1 MILVNRIIK
10 NRENGLTGS
19 TEKRARDEFD
29 ALISDLKVP
38 SGKSK
43 EQAWQTIFEKLEEK
57 TNIRTITLIQIA
69 IRVAASLIIL
79 IVVGS
84 SIWIWGYGKIDIYCP
99 KGQHITQ
106 LLPDSSKIQINAD
119 TRISYNKVLWFTSRK
134 IYIKGEAL
142 FKVKKGKQFEVIADM
157 ATTSVLGTT
166 FDVYARDGKVK
177 VSCIEGR
184 VSVKNNSSNSKVILT
199 AGLHTQTIK
208 KELTKPIETIK
219 HEELTWPYGEFY
231 FNNTP
236 LIDVFK
242 EIERQFNVDII
253 FKSTKK
259 RFYTGYFKNNDLNEA
274 LRLVCIPMGL
284 SYTVNERSIEIKQ
297 IK

>member
-1 MILVNRIIK
+1 MNRIIK

>member
-1 MILVNRIIK
+1 VNRIIK

>member
-1 MILVNRIIK
+1 MNRIIK

-19 TEKRARDEFD
+19 TENKTRDEFD
-29 ALISDLKVP
+29 IILSNLKVP
-38 SGKSK
+38 SSKSK
-43 EQAWQTIFEKLEEK
+43 EQAWQAIFEKLEGK
-57 TNIRTITLIQIA
+57 PNTRTIPLIQIA
-69 IRVAASLIIL
+69 LRIAASLIIL
-79 IVVGS
+79 VTIGG
-84 SIWIWGYGKIDIYCP
+84 SIWIWGYGRVDIYCP

-106 LLPDSSKIQINAD
+106 FLPDSSKIQINAD

-142 FKVKKGKQFEVIADM
+142 FKVKKGRQFDVIADM

-184 VSVKNNSSNSKVILT
+184 VSVKNNDSNSKVILT
-199 AGLHTQTIK
+199 AGLHTQTVK
-208 KELTKPIETIK
+208 TALTKPIEMIK

-231 FNNTP
+231 FNNTS

-253 FKSTKK
+253 FKSTEK

-274 LRLVCIPMGL
+274 LRLVCIPMGI

-297 IK
+297 IKK

>member
-1 MILVNRIIK
+1 MNRIIK
-10 NRENGLTGS
+10 NRGNGLTGS
-19 TEKRARDEFD
+19 TEKNTRDVFD
-29 ALISDLKVP
+29 ATISDLRIP

-43 EQAWQTIFEKLEEK
+43 EQAWQAIFEKLEEK
-57 TNIRTITLIQIA
+57 TNTRTIPLIQIA
-69 IRVAASLIIL
+69 LRVAASLIIL
-79 IVVGS
+79 IAVGG
-84 SIWIWGYGKIDIYCP
+84 SILVWGYGTVDIYCP

-106 LLPDSSKIQINAD
+106 LLPDSSEIQINAD
-119 TRISYNKVLWFTSRK
+119 TRISYNKVLWLTSRK

-142 FKVKKGKQFEVIADM
+142 FKVKKGKQFDVIADL

-184 VSVKNNSSNSKVILT
+184 VSVKNNDSNSKVILT
-199 AGLHTQTIK
+199 AGLHTQTVK
-208 KELTKPIETIK
+208 NKLTKPAEMIK

-236 LIDVFK
+236 LIDVFR

-253 FKSTKK
+253 FKSTEK

-274 LRLVCIPMGL
+274 LRVVCIPMGL
-284 SYTVNERSIEIKQ
+284 SYNANKRSIEIKQ

>member
-1 MILVNRIIK
+1 MNRIIK

-19 TEKRARDEFD
+19 TEKRTRDEFD
-29 ALISDLKVP
+29 AIISDLRVP
-38 SGKSK
+38 SGKLK
-43 EQAWQTIFEKLEEK
+43 EQAWQAIFEKLEEK
-57 TNIRTITLIQIA
+57 QNTRTIPLIQIA
-69 IRVAASLIIL
+69 LRVAASLIIL
-79 IVVGS
+79 IAVGS
-84 SIWIWGYGKIDIYCP
+84 SIWIWGYGKVDIYCP

-184 VSVKNNSSNSKVILT
+184 VSVKNNNSNSKVILT

-208 KELTKPIETIK
+208 KELTKPVEMIK

-236 LIDVFK
+236 LLDVFK

-253 FKSTKK
+253 FKSTEK

-284 SYTVNERSIEIKQ
+284 SYIVNERSIEIKQ
-297 IK
+297 IKK

>member
-1 MILVNRIIK
+1 MNRIAK

-19 TEKRARDEFD
+19 TEKKTRNEFD
-29 ALISDLKVP
+29 VIIDNLKVP

-43 EQAWQTIFEKLEEK
+43 EQVWQAILEKLEESPAA
-57 TNIRTITLIQIA
+57 RTIPLIQVALRI
-69 IRVAASLIIL
+69 AASLAIL
-79 IVVGS
+79 IAIGGS
-84 SIWIWGYGKIDIYCP
+84 VWVWGYGKVDVYCP

-142 FKVKKGKQFEVIADM
+142 FKVKKGKQFDVVADL

-166 FDVYARDGKVK
+166 FNVYARDGKVK

-184 VSVKNNSSNSKVILT
+184 VSVKNNESDSKVILT
-199 AGLHTQTIK
+199 AGLHTQTVK
-208 KELTKPIETIK
+208 KELTKPVEMIK

-242 EIERQFNVDII
+242 EIERQFNVDVI

-274 LRLVCIPMGL
+274 LRLVCIPMGV

-297 IK
+297 IE

>member
-1 MILVNRIIK
+1 MNRIIK
-10 NRENGLTGS
+10 NRENWLTGS
-19 TEKRARDEFD
+19 TEKKARDVFD
-29 ALISDLKVP
+29 DIISDLRVP
-38 SGKSK
+38 SGRSK
-43 EQAWQTIFEKLEEK
+43 EQAWQAILEKLEEK
-57 TNIRTITLIQIA
+57 SNTRTIPLIQIA
-69 IRVAASLIIL
+69 LRIAASLIIL
-79 IVVGS
+79 IAIGG
-84 SIWIWGYGKIDIYCP
+84 SIWIWGYGEVDIYCP

-119 TRISYNKVLWFTSRK
+119 TRISYNKVLWFASRK

-142 FKVKKGKQFEVIADM
+142 FKVKKGKKFDVIADM

-166 FDVYARDGKVK
+166 FDVYARDGRVK

-184 VSVKNNSSNSKVILT
+184 VSVKNNNSNSKVVLT
-199 AGLHTQTIK
+199 AGLHTQTVK
-208 KELTKPIETIK
+208 SELTKPTETIK
-219 HEELTWPYGEFY
+219 HEDLTWPNGEFY
-231 FNNTP
+231 FSNTP

-253 FKSTKK
+253 LKNTGR

>member
-1 MILVNRIIK
+1 MNRIIK

-19 TEKRARDEFD
+19 TENKTRDEFD
-29 ALISDLKVP
+29 AIISDLRVP

-43 EQAWQTIFEKLEEK
+43 EQAWQAIFEKLEEK
-57 TNIRTITLIQIA
+57 PSTRTIPLIRIA
-69 IRVAASLIIL
+69 LKVAASLIIP
-79 IVVGS
+79 IAIGG
-84 SIWIWGYGKIDIYCP
+84 SIWVWGYGKVDIYCP

-142 FKVKKGKQFEVIADM
+142 FKVKKGKQFDVIADM

-184 VSVKNNSSNSKVILT
+184 VSVKNNDSNSKVILT
-199 AGLHTQTIK
+199 AGLHTQAVK
-208 KELTKPIETIK
+208 KELTKPVEMIK
-219 HEELTWPYGEFY
+219 DEELTWPYGEFY

-236 LIDVFK
+236 LIDVLK

-253 FKSTKK
+253 FKSTEK

-274 LRLVCIPMGL
+274 LRLVCIPMGI

-297 IK
+297 IKK